1 MPYRV
6 AKFVRRNRGSVLSA
20 ALIALGLIGTS
31 AVALTQMRAAR
42 LERDRAFEE
51 TQRANAQADLTQ
63 YILDDKLSKLS
74 PDAERQRLDR
84 SRQFVAARFRNDPRL
99 AARLLMDV
107 SGRYIDIGEYSTAA
121 AVMLEAEGIGRRF
134 DDADL
139 LGQIACA
146 RTEDLAIA
154 HDFKAAHEQLALGV
168 AQMQRLQPL
177 PTGIEAECATAEAFV
192 AQADGDFARAVTR
205 LRATVADL
213 DRAGMHGAARYT
225 ATSNDLARALAFAGQ
240 YRDAFEVEDRN
251 INLVSEMGR
260 ADTNGYLAMLAN
272 ACSALRKGGQPA
284 RAVAYIDLHALKIAH
299 QPDYGDM
306 PSGLQAC
313 WALARLQMGAMQAG
327 EATVIT
333 AAERAERGGVSFQ
346 AALMR
351 AWAVNAALAR
361 GDLTTAETRWAPL
374 AADEQGRLAAHEK
387 GTEVVRLLFVNAR
400 LDMARQEPQQAL
412 RTLEDAADLIAAR
425 HQATNPDARELAALR
440 STALLACRRYP
451 EAAVQ
456 AQAAAELATSTAIDP
471 TSSAWI
477 GEALLLRARAEAAQG
492 SDRAAG
498 IARQAFRQ
506 LTGNLD
512 STHPLIL
519 EAKRL
524 AASAADGASL

>member
-1 MPYRV
+1 MR
-6 AKFVRRNRGSVLSA
+6 SVSSA
-20 ALIALGLIGTS
+20 PARS
-31 AVALTQMRAAR
+31 RSPRCSAAR

-51 TQRANAQADLTQ
+51 AKRANAQADLTQ

-177 PTGIEAECATAEAFV
+177 PPGHRGGMCHGGGLCRAGGRRFCA
-192 AQADGDFARAVTR
+192 RITR

-240 YRDAFEVEDRN
+240 YRDAFEVEDRK
-251 INLVSEMGR
+251 NLVSEMGR
-260 ADTNGYLAMLAN
+260 ADTNGYLAMSN

-284 RAVAYIDLHALKIAH
+284 RAVAYIDGGTAKVRHDAGYADMGGGAARVAGPFPASTRGSLK
-299 QPDYGDM
+299 
-306 PSGLQAC
+306 QA
-313 WALARLQMGAMQAG
+313 
-327 EATVIT
+327 
-333 AAERAERGGVSFQ
+333 
-346 AALMR
+346 
-351 AWAVNAALAR
+351 
-361 GDLTTAETRWAPL
+361 
-374 AADEQGRLAAHEK
+374 
-387 GTEVVRLLFVNAR
+387 
-400 LDMARQEPQQAL
+400 EPAIL
-412 RTLEDAADLIAAR
+412 DAADNIRAGR
-425 HQATNPDARELAALR
+425 H
-440 STALLACRRYP
+440 
-451 EAAVQ
+451 
-456 AQAAAELATSTAIDP
+456 
-471 TSSAWI
+471 
-477 GEALLLRARAEAAQG
+477 
-492 SDRAAG
+492 
-498 IARQAFRQ
+498 
-506 LTGNLD
+506 
-512 STHPLIL
+512 
-519 EAKRL
+519 
-524 AASAADGASL
+524 